1 LIADPIEQGSLT
13 VTISSWLSWPLSHR
27 QARRGQRR
35 NPASRPK
42 TARLVLEPLE
52 GRALLTTYDASRV
65 SALIAGFP
73 MKASCRTHLFER
85 TLPMLRRYV
94 TTLALAVLS
103 MSFFAIAS
111 GSPQAQVPQTGT
123 QKTHTQ
129 KADTQ
134 KALRVF
140 EMWMYVSD
148 HTKHDQVDQHFRNHA
163 VPLYQKHGIELI
175 GTWTIHHVEAPHV
188 AQDQKHAA
196 TPVQNPPSNA
206 IREKHAATPN
216 ASPGFTHP
224 TTNAIR
230 KDQKHA
236 ANDTVVALLA
246 FPSHEAAAASW
257 KAMATDPEWTKE
269 VQATIRGHYFIKAE
283 KLGLQPTDYSPMR

>member
-1 LIADPIEQGSLT
+1 
-13 VTISSWLSWPLSHR
+13 
-27 QARRGQRR
+27 
-35 NPASRPK
+35 
-42 TARLVLEPLE
+42 
-52 GRALLTTYDASRV
+52 
-65 SALIAGFP
+65 
-73 MKASCRTHLFER
+73 
-85 TLPMLRRYV
+85 MLRRYM

-111 GSPQAQVPQTGT
+111 GSQQAQVPQTGT
-123 QKTHTQ
+123 QKAHTQ
-129 KADTQ
+129 KAHTQ
-134 KALRVF
+134 KAQRVF

-175 GTWTIHHVEAPHV
+175 GSWTIHVEPPHV

-196 TPVQNPPSNA
+196 TPVQNPPGNA
-206 IREKHAATPN
+206 IH
-216 ASPGFTHP
+216 
-224 TTNAIR
+224 

-236 ANDTVVALLA
+236 TNDTVVALLA

-269 VQATIRGHYFIKAE
+269 VQATNRGHYFIKSE